1 MAWGKRKEML
11 ATGSRAPSLHLKD
24 LKGQEH
30 TLEALLAGGPVLLA
44 FYKESCPVCQ
54 LTLPFLERLHQGAGG
69 TVQFVAVS
77 QDDVRS
83 AERFNREYGISFT
96 TLLDESRTGYQ
107 ASNAFGI
114 THVPSCFLIEKDG
127 TVSWALDGFSKSE
140 IESVGHRVGVAPFQP
155 GEYVPEWKA
164 G

>member
-1 MAWGKRKEML
+1 MAWGNRREVL
-11 ATGSRAPSLHLKD
+11 AAGSPAPSFRLKD
-24 LKGQEH
+24 LKGNEH
-30 TLEALLAGGPVLLA
+30 TLEGLLASGPVLVA

-54 LTLPFLERLHQGAGG
+54 FTFPFLERLHVGAGG
-69 TVQFVAVS
+69 AVQFVAVS
-77 QDDVRS
+77 QDDTRS
-83 AERFNREYGISFT
+83 AERFNREFGITFT
-96 TLLDESRTGYQ
+96 TLIDEGRAGYQ

-127 TVSWALDGFSKSE
+127 TVSWAMDGFVKGE
-140 IESVGHRVGVAPFQP
+140 LESVGRRVGAAPFQP